1 MDRYRNKVS
10 VPYRCHVRRQS
21 ADGGRA
27 RSPETRAIDGG
38 RAQPVT
44 TGATRGVFA
53 RTRHTPGVVTA
64 FAVDPSTYV
73 LFVLAAAT
81 LIVVP
86 GPDTLFVLSRGLESR
101 DAGLRA
107 ALGVTG
113 GILFHTTLVVVGVA
127 AVYRTV
133 PGAEHVIQVAGA
145 LYLWYL
151 GVDTLRAA
159 GDDEPGAAT
168 GGVREGFLVNA
179 LNPQVAL
186 FFLAFLPGF
195 AASAGGTGA
204 SETSLAVLGVTY
216 AGLTATYLGGVAV
229 VADVAAGTLRSPRA
243 GRWLD
248 RVAGGLLLVLGGWV
262 LLR

>member
-1 MDRYRNKVS
+1 MTALV
-10 VPYRCHVRRQS
+10 
-21 ADGGRA
+21 ADV
-27 RSPETRAIDGG
+27 
-38 RAQPVT
+38 Q
-44 TGATRGVFA
+44 
-53 RTRHTPGVVTA
+53 
-64 FAVDPSTYV
+64 TYA

-81 LIVVP
+81 LIVIP

-113 GILFHTTLVVVGVA
+113 GILFHTSLVVVGVA
-127 AVYRTV
+127 AVYRTI
-133 PGAEHVIQVAGA
+133 PGAQRVIQVAGA

-151 GVDTLRAA
+151 GVDTLRSA
-159 GDDEPGAAT
+159 GDEEPTAAT
-168 GGVREGFLVNA
+168 GGLREGFLVNA

-204 SETSLAVLGVTY
+204 NETSLAVLGVTY

-229 VADVAAGTLRSPRA
+229 VADGAAGALRSPRA

-248 RVAGGLLLVLGGWV
+248 WVAGGLLLALGGWV
-262 LLR
+262 LLG

>member
-1 MDRYRNKVS
+1 
-10 VPYRCHVRRQS
+10 
-21 ADGGRA
+21 
-27 RSPETRAIDGG
+27 
-38 RAQPVT
+38 
-44 TGATRGVFA
+44 
-53 RTRHTPGVVTA
+53 VTA

-229 VADVAAGTLRSPRA
+229 VADAPRA